1 MSRAYFEHEI
11 TVQDEAIDELGHV
24 NNAVYLSYAEAC
36 ARAHAEREG
45 LTLERFRALGAVP
58 VVRRHLVTYHRPAG
72 AGERLRVSTRVT
84 KLGGPRA
91 KRLNQVRR
99 AETGELLA
107 EIDTEWVWLEPGT
120 MRPKRVPR
128 AVMAAF
134 GF

>member
-11 TVQDEAIDELGHV
+11 TVLDEEIDDLGHV

-45 LTLERFRALGAVP
+45 LTLERFKALGVVP
-58 VVRRHLVTYHRPAG
+58 VIRRHVITYHRPAG
-72 AGERLRVSTRVT
+72 PGERLRVSTRVT
-84 KLGGPRA
+84 KIGGPRA
-91 KRLNQVRR
+91 ERLNQIRR

-107 EIDTEWVWLEPGT
+107 EVVTEWVWLAPGT

-128 AVMAAF
+128 EVMAAF